1 MAIIKALT
9 ENETGLIY
17 SYHRVT
23 SVVVDENDSMY
34 AYIASWTDKQR
45 HDSGARLI
53 TRSSETLNITLQP
66 NIIEMAE
73 SAIIANPNSPLFG
86 GTVEADVVLTDL
98 EKAKAN
104 KKAEITSAK
113 NVEIYADKVT
123 TLGTFSSTESDNN
136 KLSVAIQ
143 ITQLAEAAGQP
154 AECGYKD
161 VDDVWTIYTLAQLEQ
176 IALEIA
182 AQVIPSYQKESDL
195 TALVDAA
202 TDIET
207 VRAITW

>member
-1 MAIIKALT
+1 MAIIKTIT

-17 SYHRVT
+17 SYHRVS
-23 SVVVDENDSMY
+23 SVVVEENDNMY
-34 AYIASWTDKQR
+34 ANISSWIDKQR
-45 HDSGARLI
+45 YESGMRLS
-53 TRSSETLNITLQP
+53 TRSYEKVNIAVQSNLISLVET
-66 NIIEMAE
+66 
-73 SAIIANPNSPLFG
+73 AIVANPNSPLFG
-86 GTVEADVVLTDL
+86 GTLDTDVVLTDL

-104 KKAEITSAK
+104 KKAEIASSR
-113 NVEIYADKVT
+113 NIEIYADKVT
-123 TLGTFSSTESDNN
+123 SLGTFSSTESDNN

-143 ITQLAEAAGQP
+143 VTQLAAASGQP

-161 VDDVWTIYTLAQLEQ
+161 VDGVWTIYTLAQLEQ

-182 AQVIPSYQKESDL
+182 SQVIPSYQKESDL

-207 VRAITW
+207 VQAITW